1 MLKLPFF
8 HRPRGN
14 RKNERGVGA
23 PTLGIM
29 FMTIAAFVGTA
40 VDLARLQLVQS
51 RLTFALDAAGLA
63 AGATL
68 NTTNLDEELTK
79 FMSAN
84 FPANYMGAAAP
95 ELTSEVSADNM
106 ILNLSANTTM
116 PTTFMGLFGI
126 NTMSVSARS
135 EITRTSSGLELVMA
149 LDVTGSMNSGGKL
162 TAMQNAAKSLVNILY
177 GSKTEVEKLWIGLIP
192 FSQTVNVGTDKKD
205 AWIDTAH
212 LATLGYGTTTNKT
225 SWGGCVDARDTND
238 GDTTDTP
245 PSQQKY
251 KVYYSPSTDIRPEP
265 YSPDDYYYSGGRWY
279 SYNVNDW
286 VYSWNANGTPKKLNS
301 LSSTK
306 GPNAYCPTVMT
317 PMTGTKKTITDA
329 IDALEARGNT
339 HINLGA
345 IWAWNMLSERWR
357 GEWGGTMGAT
367 LPLDYGTKHMNK
379 AAILLT
385 DGDNTMSQPIYTAY
399 GYLSDGR
406 LGSSTSST
414 TAENSLDS
422 KLSTV
427 CTAMKGNGIYVYVI
441 ALGGSSD
448 IGNATRT
455 LLRNCASAP
464 NYYFESPS
472 AAELQNVFNA
482 IADSLS
488 NLRVS
493 Q

>member
-1 MLKLPFF
+1 MFRLFSFLSR
-8 HRPRGN
+8 H
-14 RKNERGVGA
+14 RKNERGVSA
-23 PTLGIM
+23 PTLGLL
-29 FMTIAAFVGTA
+29 FMTMAAFVGTA
-40 VDLARLQLVQS
+40 VDIARLQLVQS

-68 NTTNLDEELTK
+68 NTTDLNEELTK
-79 FMSAN
+79 FMNAN
-84 FPANYMGAAAP
+84 FPANYMGAATPQVVAQ
-95 ELTSEVSADNM
+95 LNTDNTVM
-106 ILNLSANTTM
+106 TLAATTTM

-126 NTMSVSARS
+126 NTMNVQAHS

-149 LDVTGSMNSGGKL
+149 LDVTGSMNDDGKL
-162 TAMQNAAKSLVNILY
+162 SAMKTAAKSLVNILY
-177 GSKTEVEKLWIGLIP
+177 GNKEEVPNLWIGLVP
-192 FSQTVNVGTDKKD
+192 FSQTVNVGTGRKD
-205 AWIDTAH
+205 TWINTTH
-212 LATLGYGTTTNKT
+212 LATLGYGTTSNKT
-225 SWGGCVDARDTND
+225 SWGGCVDSRDTDN

-265 YSPDDYYYSGGRWY
+265 YSPDDYYYSGGRWR

-286 VYSWNANGTPKKLNS
+286 VYSWNTNKTPKKLES
-301 LSSTK
+301 LDADT

-317 PMTGTKKTITDA
+317 PLTPTKQTILNA
-329 IDALEARGNT
+329 INALVARGNT
-339 HINLGA
+339 HINIGA
-345 IWAWNMLSERWR
+345 VWAWNMLSERWQ
-357 GEWGGTMGAT
+357 GEWGGTMGTT
-367 LPLDYGTKHMNK
+367 LPLDYGTPHMNK

-406 LGSSTSST
+406 LGSTTNST
-414 TAENSLDS
+414 TARNTLNT

-427 CTAMKGNGIYVYVI
+427 CTAMKAKGIYIYVI

-448 IGNATRT
+448 INEDTRE
-455 LLRNCASAP
+455 LLEGCASGS
-464 NYYFESPS
+464 NYYFESPTAS
-472 AAELQNVFNA
+472 ELNGVFNA